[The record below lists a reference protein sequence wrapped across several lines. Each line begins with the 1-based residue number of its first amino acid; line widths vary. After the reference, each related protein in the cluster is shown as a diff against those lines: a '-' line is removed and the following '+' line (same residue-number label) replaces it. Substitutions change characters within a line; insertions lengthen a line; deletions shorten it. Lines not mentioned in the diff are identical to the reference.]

1 MKALATA
8 FSLLLAASVAF
19 AQSTSPAGTQ
29 TPSGTGSAGSST
41 TAEKDKPGMTGE
53 KDKDK
58 NKEKEFKAEVVS
70 TDATARTITFKKSEP
85 TATDST
91 ASMTLTV
98 DSKAENSLKDVKAGD
113 QVKIHLKTDD
123 TGKQLVRKI
132 EKVDARPAGSTA
144 PTP

>member
-1 MKALATA
+1 
-8 FSLLLAASVAF
+8 VAF

-53 KDKDK
+53 KDK